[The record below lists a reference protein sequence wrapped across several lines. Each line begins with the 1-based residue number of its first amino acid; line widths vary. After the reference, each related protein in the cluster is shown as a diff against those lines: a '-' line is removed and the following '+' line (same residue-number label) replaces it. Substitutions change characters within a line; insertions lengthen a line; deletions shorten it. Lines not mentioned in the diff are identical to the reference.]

1 MKLFF
6 KIRVLT
12 LFLILGQITSLLAQD
27 SKKGVYEFVVQNV
40 EQSFEEASDLLEQAI
55 TESEFQFVAT
65 IKQASMEK
73 CDFRAKVF
81 VFYNSNNVSQLFQMN
96 SVTAPFAVTD
106 RINLFEDENGVH
118 VSIVNP
124 TNIYRTIFLD
134 DQANKSLF
142 ESHHQKLRALVLN
155 AVQGTTSEKQYG
167 PIRKKGHIGKT
178 MGVMAGGPF
187 NEKIKDIAVISDSNF
202 EEIVTKL
209 EGVLNTDKKWQLKR
223 HYTIKLENQEVAIL
237 GVSSASVES
246 KSFDIVKAGS
256 DKSRKK
262 FACPGIAHAGA
273 YPIDIVVSKK
283 NGEFTVQLVEV
294 MYRMKMY
301 FEDAGKWAF
310 MKNMTMPG
318 SIQGEIEQAVEAVFG
333 EN

>member
-1 MKLFF
+1 MKLFRV
-6 KIRVLT
+6 KVLT
-12 LFLILGQITSLLAQD
+12 LFLILGLLSTLFAQD

-40 EQSFEEASDLLEQAI
+40 QQSFEEASDLLEQAI
-55 TESEFQFVAT
+55 KDSDSQFVTA
-65 IKQASMEK
+65 IDQAAKEK
-73 CDFRAKVF
+73 CDFRSKVF
-81 VFYNSNNVSQLFQMN
+81 VLYDSKNVEKLFEINSE
-96 SVTAPFAVTD
+96 TAPFAVTD

-124 TNIYRTIFLD
+124 TNIYRTVFLD
-134 DQANKSLF
+134 DQTYSDLF
-142 ESHHQKLRALVLN
+142 ELHRQKLRDLVLN
-155 AVQGTTSEKQYG
+155 VVQGTASEKQYG

-187 NEKIKDIAVISDSNF
+187 NEKIKDIVNISDSDFN
-202 EEIVTKL
+202 EIVNKV
-209 EGVLNTDKKWQLKR
+209 ESVLNTNGKWQLKK
-223 HYTIKLENQEVAIL
+223 HYTIKLESQDVAIL
-237 GVSSASVES
+237 GVSSPSVES

-273 YPIDIVVSKK
+273 YPIDIVVFKK
-283 NGEFTVQLVEV
+283 NGEFTVQLIEV

-318 SIQGEIEQAVEAVFG
+318 SIQEEIEKALEAVYPG
-333 EN
+333 N